1 MAWDVAVEVLLPK
14 PGVDRVMPSFRQS
27 DRESL
32 WVRYAEPGAFRD
44 GLNATGWFE
53 DEVVAAGMVTQGKPQ
68 SLLAMV
74 TGWALVELARGRRCK
89 ALPRE
94 FVLAVTADRIVALAV
109 SPWKEGDGES
119 VIAVRVKRDERGSW
133 PLASV
138 RIDGLEDGGPT
149 GGTLSLPGLAGFP
162 VSWDAEPDT
171 QEVVE
176 LLAR

>member
-1 MAWDVAVEVLLPK
+1 MAWDVAAEVLLPK
-14 PGVDRVMPSFRQS
+14 PGIDKVLPGFRQS

-32 WVRYAEPGAFRD
+32 WVRYAESGAFTD
-44 GLNATGWFE
+44 GLNATGWFD
-53 DEVVAAGMVTQGKPQ
+53 DEVVAAGMVTQGKAQ

-94 FVLAVTADRIVALAV
+94 FVLAVTGDRIVALAV

-119 VIAVRVKRDERGSW
+119 VIAVRVKREERGSW

-138 RIDGLEDGGPT
+138 RIDRGLM
-149 GGTLSLPGLAGFP
+149 GGTLSLPGLDPFL

-171 QEVVE
+171 QEIVE
-176 LLAR
+176 LLSS